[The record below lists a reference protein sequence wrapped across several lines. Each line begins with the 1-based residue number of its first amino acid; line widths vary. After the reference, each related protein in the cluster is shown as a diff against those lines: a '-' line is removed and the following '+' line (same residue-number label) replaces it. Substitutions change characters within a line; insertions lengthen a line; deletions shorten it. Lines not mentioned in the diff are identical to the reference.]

1 MEVASG
7 VLLIVSNSIVVGNV
21 ATALALN
28 GPGAII
34 SSASFSFTG
43 NTLDTD
49 GLSLSS
55 GGNIELSAVVGVSL
69 VDTVVSGANLDLS
82 GSMSPTVSGTSELT
96 AVSTLTLDTLFEA
109 GSSTTLSA
117 SSLAGSLTIDG
128 TVTLG
133 SSVTITGTTFVFN
146 EGILTVGASNRTFS
160 HRFLLCVY
168 VCAVCMFCVLG
179 MEPLLSDRRRLMI
192 FVCHPFP
199 GDGAEVALAAAMT
212 LALTNSDGLLGS
224 DDADIVGAGAVDCAG
239 SEIRATSGTFSV
251 EVSDIMADS
260 CDFRAD
266 ASATLVLGSTSATT
280 AWNAVGPGTIEIV
293 GDHSNEGLEHCFS
306 FFLLSAN
313 LGCVPSSPTFVLPVV
328 FLLRDWS
335 HFPFL
340 HHLLFRLRTDSGE
353 RGDGCHCCRRHGRVE
368 HSVCP
373 RGLHAH
379 GDGHSGMPRGCR
391 LLSAPLSVMLAW
403 HHFSLPLF
411 RAAGVRCWM

>member
-7 VLLIVSNSIVVGNV
+7 VSLVAATSIVVGDV

-34 SSASFSFTG
+34 STTSFSFTG

-96 AVSTLTLDTLFEA
+96 ATGTLTLDTLFEA

-168 VCAVCMFCVLG
+168 VCAVCVC
-179 MEPLLSDRRRLMI
+179 
-192 FVCHPFP
+192 FVCW
-199 GDGAEVALAAAMT
+199 EWSRYCRT
-212 LALTNSDGLLGS
+212 
-224 DDADIVGAGAVDCAG
+224 GAV
-239 SEIRATSGTFSV
+239 
-251 EVSDIMADS
+251 
-260 CDFRAD
+260 
-266 ASATLVLGSTSATT
+266 
-280 AWNAVGPGTIEIV
+280 
-293 GDHSNEGLEHCFS
+293 
-306 FFLLSAN
+306 
-313 LGCVPSSPTFVLPVV
+313 
-328 FLLRDWS
+328 
-335 HFPFL
+335 
-340 HHLLFRLRTDSGE
+340 
-353 RGDGCHCCRRHGRVE
+353 
-368 HSVCP
+368 
-373 RGLHAH
+373 
-379 GDGHSGMPRGCR
+379 
-391 LLSAPLSVMLAW
+391 
-403 HHFSLPLF
+403 
-411 RAAGVRCWM
+411 